1 MKALLPYHQFVTYKL
16 VPRAGA
22 AGKMDKK
29 PTDWGTGVVSDAQD
43 PRIWTT
49 YENARAASP
58 HVGFALTE
66 NDPFWLLD
74 IDDCLLPTG
83 KWSPLAVSLCTMFA
97 GAYVEVSQSGRGLH
111 IIGTGTVP
119 PHACKNAAH
128 HLELYHTSR
137 FVAFGRTAEAIGDAG
152 LDCSVALAALVT
164 QYFAPLPDAPEGA
177 LPAWTDAPHPEWC
190 GPADDADLIRRARS
204 SKSTASAFGKTAS
217 FEQLWTAD
225 VDVLAAAFPDP
236 ERPYDA
242 SGADAAL
249 ARHLAFWTGGDCE
262 RIHRLMLLSGLVRA
276 KWDRDDYLTRT
287 ILFACSGQKAW
298 CTDTPAESVGIRV
311 TGVSTPTPVS
321 GSTFVE
327 VSQQSTVFA
336 GCVYI
341 EDRNLIF
348 TPDGATLDEARFN
361 VRYGGFNYTMDAG
374 NTRSSRKA
382 WECFTQSQALRF
394 PRAHS
399 LCFRPELEPGA
410 LVQEEG
416 RVLFNT
422 YLPTDTLSVSGDP
435 APFVNLIAKML
446 PDPRDREILLSY
458 CAALVQNPG
467 RKFQY
472 WPVIQGTV
480 GNGKSAVI
488 RCLSHAVGH
497 RYTHLPDVA
506 DMAKNGAKFNSWLD
520 RKIFI
525 GIEEIYVP
533 HRRDFLEAFKAM
545 VTNDRIQFEGKG
557 ANQIMGDNRAN
568 GIMCTNHRDGVPIN
582 TDNRRYCILYTA
594 QQSKVDKARD
604 GMGGQYFPDLYDWFE
619 GRGKYATHGA
629 KYGYAVVADYLRHYP
644 VAAEFNPAGAC
655 HEAPTTSSTKEAVR
669 LSRPVIEQEVLHAIE
684 QERTGFR
691 DGWISS
697 HWLDHLLKEL
707 QSERAVPRAARGLFL
722 EGLGYLPHPGL
733 PEGRVHNVV
742 LPDGCRPTL
751 YVREGHPSSALV
763 GAAVTGAYSAAQG
776 EWKLSAVK

>member
-1 MKALLPYHQFVTYKL
+1 MNALLPYHQFVTYKL
-16 VPRAGA
+16 VPRAGS

-29 PTDWGTGVVSDAQD
+29 PTDWGTGAVSDAQD

-49 YENARAASP
+49 YENAREHSP
-58 HVGFALTE
+58 LVGFALTE

-74 IDDCLLPTG
+74 IDSCLQPDG
-83 KWSPLAVSLCTMFA
+83 KWSPLALALCAMFA
-97 GAYVEVSQSGRGLH
+97 GAFVEVSQSGRGLH
-111 IIGTGTVP
+111 IIGTGTIP
-119 PHACKNAAH
+119 PHKCKNDVH
-128 HLELYHTSR
+128 HLEFYHASR
-137 FVAFGRTAEAIGDAG
+137 FVAFGRTDQAIGDAG
-152 LDCSVALAALVT
+152 LDCSAALAALVT
-164 QYFAPLPDAPEGA
+164 QYFAPVPDAPEGA
-177 LPAWTDAPHPEWC
+177 LPAWTDAPHPEWR
-190 GPADDADLIRRARS
+190 GPADDADLIRRARN
-204 SKSTASAFGKTAS
+204 SKSASSAFGRTAS
-217 FEQLWTAD
+217 FDQLWTAD
-225 VDVLAAAFPDP
+225 VDALSAAFPDP

-262 RIHRLMLLSGLVRA
+262 RIHRIMLTSGLVRE

-287 ILFACSGQKAW
+287 VLFACSGQKAF
-298 CTDTPAESVGIRV
+298 CKDTPAESVGIRV
-311 TGVSTPTPVS
+311 TGAATPSPVS
-321 GSTFVE
+321 GSTFVN
-327 VSQQSTVFA
+327 VDQQAAVFA
-336 GCVYI
+336 GCVYV

-361 VRYGGFNYTMDAG
+361 VRYGGFNYTMDDA

-416 RVLFNT
+416 RILFNT

-435 APFVNLIAKML
+435 APFVNLITKML

-458 CAALVQNPG
+458 CASLVQNPG

-472 WPVIQGTV
+472 WPVLQGTV

-557 ANQIMGDNRAN
+557 ANQVMGDNRAN
-568 GIMCTNHRDGVPIN
+568 GLMCTNHKDGVPVN

-594 QQSKVDKARD
+594 QQSKADKIRD
-604 GMGGQYFPDLYDWFE
+604 GMGGTYFPDLYDWFE
-619 GRGKYATHGA
+619 GRNKYAKHGA
-629 KYGYAVVADYLRHYP
+629 KYGYSVVADYLRSYP
-644 VAAEFNPAGAC
+644 IAAEFDPAGAC
-655 HEAPTTSSTKEAVR
+655 HEAPTTSSTREAIQ
-669 LSRPVIEQEVLHAIE
+669 LSRSSIEQEILHAADNG
-684 QERTGFR
+684 RVGFR
-691 DGWISS
+691 DGWASS
-697 HWLDHLLKEL
+697 HFLDHLLKEM
-707 QSERAVPRAARGLFL
+707 QAGRSVPRAQRGALL
-722 EGLGYLPHPGL
+722 EGLGYVKHPGL
-733 PEGRVHNVV
+733 VDGRTNNPVQ
-742 LPDGCRPTL
+742 PDGQRPTL
-751 YVREGHPSSALV
+751 YVREGHFSWSLT
-763 GAAVTGAYSAAQG
+763 GAAAMAAYSAAQG
-776 EWKLSAVK
+776 VFTLAAVK